1 MKVCVCGGGGGEGG
15 GGGGGGGGIR
25 AGEEGRKEESLDMR
39 YNGRMLSHA
48 LLSPM
53 HTLKPLKRTPD
64 IMFHMYL
71 DEEV

>member
-1 MKVCVCGGGGGEGG
+1 MKVCGAEQ
-15 GGGGGGGGIR
+15 
-25 AGEEGRKEESLDMR
+25 ERKEESVDMW
-39 YNGRMLSHA
+39 YNGMMLSYA
-48 LLSPM
+48 SVSPL